1 MPVKMTEV
9 TASLTKGE
17 GNRIK
22 PVLWRFGSEWSEPQ
36 SYEALRREEL
46 TKILNVPEV
55 LSTRDEFRR
64 GPWRP
69 AGPAFEGWFA
79 RLSAEGEIHHFGVI
93 WPGICTECAVGRD
106 PAMGSSQACPGMGL
120 APFVVAFFAVLC
132 RDGA

>member
-22 PVLWRFGSEWSEPQ
+22 PVLWRFGCEWSEPQ

-79 RLSAEGEIHHFGVI
+79 RFTPRGGAHPLGVI
-93 WPGICTECAVGRD
+93 WSGICAKCALGGD
-106 PAMGSSQACPGMGL
+106 PAVDSSQACPGMGL
-120 APFVVAFFAVLC
+120 APFAAAFFDVLY